1 MKFVNGQLVPPY
13 NSQTILNTRAFLDRV
28 TTTGVAEA
36 HALTE
41 CAKLMQAIIDGH
53 YVVND
58 PIEATPKASEP
69 DPY

>member
-1 MKFVNGQLVPPY
+1 MKFVNGQLLTPY
-13 NSQTILNTRAFLDRV
+13 NVQIILNTRAFLDRV

-53 YVVND
+53 YVVTE
-58 PIEATPKASEP
+58 PIEADPKASET